1 MTFIYIL
8 TAVIFLAIRAP
19 SQLLRLRRWIEATQS
34 LQFLLLSNL
43 SSRSVRALIPLNL
56 PPVGNRSSN
65 IKLMQISTR
74 RWHKFQKNLEYY
86 IYLDL
91 VKLLLCSIFFII
103 TAAISNSSTL
113 KQLIFFY
120 FKWRLITLQYY
131 ASFSI
136 HSHESTMGVHVS
148 PILSPIPNSLPHPIP
163 LGCPSTP
170 AMSVLFHALNLDWSS
185 ISHMVI
191 YMFQYY
197 SRKSSHPRLFPQSP
211 KLCSLHLCLFCCLTH
226 RVIVT
231 IFLNS
236 IHMC

>member
-136 HSHESTMGVHVS
+136 HSHESTMGVHVF
-148 PILSPIPNSLPHPIP
+148 PIPPSGSSQCTSPEHPASCIEPGLAIYFTYADIHVSMLFSQIIPPSPSPRVQKSVLYICVSFAVSHIGSSLP
-163 LGCPSTP
+163 S
-170 AMSVLFHALNLDWSS
+170 F
-185 ISHMVI
+185 
-191 YMFQYY
+191 
-197 SRKSSHPRLFPQSP
+197 
-211 KLCSLHLCLFCCLTH
+211 
-226 RVIVT
+226 
-231 IFLNS
+231 
-236 IHMC
+236 

>member
-136 HSHESTMGVHVS
+136 HSHESTMGVHVF
-148 PILSPIPNSLPHPIP
+148 PIPPSGSSQCTSPEHPASCIEP
-163 LGCPSTP
+163 GLAIYFTYG
-170 AMSVLFHALNLDWSS
+170 N
-185 ISHMVI
+185 
-191 YMFQYY
+191 YMFQCY
-197 SRKSSHPRLFPQSP
+197 SLKSSHPHHLPQSP
-211 KLCSLHLCLFCCLTH
+211 TVCSLHLCLFCCLTH